1 MPKSQ
6 EKNVFYH
13 FKMVSI
19 RNEKIQEW
27 FVQVEVGSIE
37 YYISFEYSVQKKCR
51 VWSIIFWWQ
60 QCRSWETK
68 EDKTDQDSIKNF
80 KSYKI
85 IMSNWHV

>member
-37 YYISFEYSVQKKCR
+37 YYISFEYSVQKNVEYDQLFSGDSSVKVGRQKKIKQTKIALKFLR
-51 VWSIIFWWQ
+51 V
-60 QCRSWETK
+60 
-68 EDKTDQDSIKNF
+68 IK
-80 KSYKI
+80 
-85 IMSNWHV
+85 